1 MQRKTI
7 FKMTVQKTFLIF
19 FLSTLLSAQDIKI
32 KIQNATTNKL
42 GKANK
47 ATLILLQNGMQIL
60 TKIQNPEGRFT
71 FKNIKAP
78 ENFPLLVQINYKN
91 TNYNKIIP
99 PVPSIREKEQE
110 ILIYEI
116 SNSIQNLKI
125 KSLMQIT
132 KKKEFFEVLKVF
144 LIRNENTPQTTYF
157 NAKKPIKI
165 HIPQNAESISA
176 FVRQPSSNMGIP
188 IALGDTP
195 PDGKN
200 FNRSILPG
208 VTELEVIYN
217 LPLTNN
223 TIKDRIFF
231 GNTNER
237 IIFFRPKNL
246 ETSFKNIQKE
256 KISSINENVPE
267 NTKVARLLYPKNKT
281 IEINIQPTNSFWEEN
296 ITEVRNRPTPRTII
310 NGHWFDSIEKSIF
323 GILAVLSFLFSTF
336 FILVKIS

>member
-1 MQRKTI
+1 MN
-7 FKMTVQKTFLIF
+7 VQKIFLIF
-19 FLSTLLSAQDIKI
+19 FLSNLLSAQDIKI

-60 TKIQNPEGRFT
+60 TEIQNPEGRFT
-71 FKNIKAP
+71 FKDIQAP
-78 ENFPLLVQINYKN
+78 KNFPLLVQINYKN

-110 ILIYEI
+110 ILVYEI
-116 SNSIQNLKI
+116 NHSIQNLKI

-157 NAKKPIKI
+157 NPKKPIKI
-165 HIPQNAESISA
+165 YVPQNAKSISA

-188 IALGDTP
+188 IALNDTI
-195 PDGKN
+195 DGKN

-223 TIKDRIFF
+223 SIQDKIFF

-246 ETSFKNIQKE
+246 EISFKHIQKE
-256 KISSINENVPE
+256 KITSINQNVPE
-267 NTKVARLLYPKNKT
+267 NTKVVKLLYPKKKT
-281 IEINIQPTNSFWEEN
+281 IEMNIQSTSSFWEEN
-296 ITEVRNRPTPRTII
+296 ITEVRNRPAPRTIK
-310 NGHWFDSIEKSIF
+310 NGYWFDSAEKSIF
-323 GILAVLSFLFSTF
+323 GILAVLGFLFSTF
-336 FILVKIS
+336 FIIVKTS